1 MGIAVERKL
10 KHSRRL
16 AWAFRGKYEVEVIRS
31 AELGKGTGLL
41 TKLVQSWE
49 HNLWFSKTAEVPI
62 VPEQCFVKMSDH
74 GKHDVA
80 VLS

>member
-31 AELGKGTGLL
+31 AELGKGTGLP

-49 HNLWFSKTAEVPI
+49 HNVLQDGRSANRPR
-62 VPEQCFVKMSDH
+62 
-74 GKHDVA
+74 A
-80 VLS
+80 VLRQDVRSRQA